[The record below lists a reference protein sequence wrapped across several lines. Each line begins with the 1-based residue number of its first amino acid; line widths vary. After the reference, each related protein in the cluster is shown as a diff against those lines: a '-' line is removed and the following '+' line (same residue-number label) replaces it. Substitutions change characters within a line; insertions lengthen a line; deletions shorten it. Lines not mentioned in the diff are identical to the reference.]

1 MGFEYRVFWGGW
13 KFSQLMGFE
22 PILYL
27 NKYYINYLT
36 ITGNFWYNIGV
47 GKNSYSKIVVI
58 ITLKYFEVNRKKI
71 LDSLRYKGVFCIYN
85 I

>member
-1 MGFEYRVFWGGW
+1 
-13 KFSQLMGFE
+13 MGFE

-58 ITLKYFEVNRKKI
+58 ITLKYLELNRE
-71 LDSLRYKGVFCIYN
+71 RNY
-85 I
+85 